1 MGISLPSGHPF
12 LVRAL
17 LVSIALHIAFAL
29 FIPTVAWLQ
38 SDGPTV
44 ETLSFV
50 RVMHISVSTPRPAL
64 HPPAAAAPLRA
75 TLPRI
80 VRTAPSH
87 ARVPS
92 RHAPA
97 TSAKGQSQA
106 PVLAEATPGS
116 AVAQAVSTG
125 APSAAPQQQVAT
137 AETRHDAG
145 GYMPFGAQV
154 PVPVLDPGVIK
165 RLAALNVHVTLTVV
179 VDENGRTKSVTF
191 DPPLDGATE
200 NQMRAMLA
208 DASWDPAVCGGGVAC
223 EGRTT
228 IKL

>member
-1 MGISLPSGHPF
+1 MGISLPTQHPF

-17 LVSIALHIAFAL
+17 LASIALHVAFAL
-29 FIPTVAWLQ
+29 FVPTVAWLQ

-80 VRTAPSH
+80 IRTTPSRTRIPSH
-87 ARVPS
+87 R
-92 RHAPA
+92 APA
-97 TSAKGQSQA
+97 TSAKGQAQA
-106 PVLAEATPGS
+106 PFVAQTTPGAAAAT
-116 AVAQAVSTG
+116 AVATG
-125 APSAAPQQQVAT
+125 APSTAPQQQVAT

-145 GYMPFGAQV
+145 GYMPFGADV
-154 PVPVLDPGVIK
+154 PVPVLDPSVVK

-179 VDENGRTKSVTF
+179 VDENGRTKSVSF
-191 DPPLDGATE
+191 DPPLDGAME